1 MAFAMRAA
9 AMAAARKNRD
19 DGGSAL
25 FEDEESYADKSPEDK
40 RIYLRNKIKDA
51 VKKEDYR
58 SASRFKKMFV
68 RTRTVMFA
76 VGVWLPHSIF
86 ICM

>member
-9 AMAAARKNRD
+9 AMAANARKKGL
-19 DGGSAL
+19 DGGAAL
-25 FEDEESYADKSPEDK
+25 FPDDEESYADKSPADK
-40 RIYLRNKIKDA
+40 RIYLQDKISDA

-68 RTRTVMFA
+68 RTRTVMFS
-76 VGVWLPHSIF
+76 VGV
-86 ICM
+86 